1 MLCELAATPTAKSRS
16 LRSFGHLAAQ
26 LRTDKCNILRAAKK
40 RTKARNKRWDRL
52 RRQVDKGKI
61 TLTHGCVCCLQARVM
76 IGALYCG
83 DPWCAREDFISNE
96 LEHRS
101 VVLARESIHQRKMV
115 RGGKLDESPCVE
127 RTLFF
132 SRAPLSPLPTFLG
145 EHHCKFRV
153 EYRTQEQ
160 NALTRQWRAV
170 SSPAA
175 PGSSV

>member
-1 MLCELAATPTAKSRS
+1 M
-16 LRSFGHLAAQ
+16 
-26 LRTDKCNILRAAKK
+26 RTDKCNILRAAKK

-132 SRAPLSPLPTFLG
+132 LELRCPLYLLSLVNTIANFVLNIAP
-145 EHHCKFRV
+145 K
-153 EYRTQEQ
+153 
-160 NALTRQWRAV
+160 NKTR
-170 SSPAA
+170 SPANGERS
-175 PGSSV
+175 PHRRLLDLVCKPRSTG